1 MPPLQYF
8 INESK
13 NTSDLIKEIKLR
25 RNTMDIEDESRCHES
40 VMFEKHFVK
49 DTTLSLSK
57 QPHSFCVKLFACI
70 AQSIKIFKFILF

>member
-1 MPPLQYF
+1 MG
-8 INESK
+8 
-13 NTSDLIKEIKLR
+13 
-25 RNTMDIEDESRCHES
+25 IEDESRSYRKFRTHLS

-70 AQSIKIFKFILF
+70 AQSI